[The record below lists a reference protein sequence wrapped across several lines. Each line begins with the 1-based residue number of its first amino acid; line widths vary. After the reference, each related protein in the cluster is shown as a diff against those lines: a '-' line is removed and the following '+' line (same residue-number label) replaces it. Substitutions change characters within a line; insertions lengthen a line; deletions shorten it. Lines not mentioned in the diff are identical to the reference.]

1 MGAMRGL
8 LPILLLLF
16 PLALAAEEEKKI
28 YRTVDEEGNVV
39 YTDEPPSDD
48 AEPVELDPITT
59 VPAIEVESSA
69 GAETGDDAEETARI
83 GYEGLEFLYPVSDQT
98 IRHNGG
104 RVPFRLALR
113 PQGATLAEAHRVEI
127 LLDGSVAAT
136 GNALQ
141 VTVGPVDRGPHEV
154 SARIV
159 DAGGNVLARTPT
171 VNFFLLRHSVQSP

>member
-1 MGAMRGL
+1 MRRL

-28 YRTVDEEGNVV
+28 YRTLDEQGNVV

-48 AEPVELDPITT
+48 AEPVDLDPITT
-59 VPAIEVESSA
+59 VPAIEVEGGADSQAEGGDEEAARA
-69 GAETGDDAEETARI
+69 G
-83 GYEGLEFLYPVSDQT
+83 YQGLEFLYPTSDQT

-104 RVPFRLALR
+104 QVPFRLALR
-113 PQGATLAEAHRVEI
+113 PQGARLAESHRVEI
-127 LLDGSVAAT
+127 LLDGSVAGT
-136 GNALQ
+136 GDALQ